1 MEYNFIVSVTV
12 SGSTLSYERISGF
25 VKVRQFDIWYKKD
38 DKGYIG
44 YWVFYDVHLVLLKS

>member
-1 MEYNFIVSVTV
+1 MEYNFIVSATV
-12 SGSTLSYERISGF
+12 SVSTLSYERISEF

-44 YWVFYDVHLVLLKS
+44 YWVFYDVHLALLNS

>member
-1 MEYNFIVSVTV
+1 MKYNFIVSATV
-12 SGSTLSYERISGF
+12 SGSTLSYKRISEF

-44 YWVFYDVHLVLLKS
+44 YWVFYDVHLALLKS

>member
-1 MEYNFIVSVTV
+1 MKYNFIVSVMV

-25 VKVRQFDIWYKKD
+25 VKVRQFDIWYTKD

-44 YWVFYDVHLVLLKS
+44 YWVFYDVHLALLKS